1 VVCECLRYGEQRPSF
16 VAPPPQIG
24 AVVLSWRLPLCL
36 VPLIMQISHKGRF
49 GRLSW
54 VGAFICGAWAQRKV
68 PFIKKGALVKWSI
81 CGAEALSV
89 VWRLCELGRQ
99 YSIFFFAPRLS
110 WRLHY
115 VAPRL
120 FWCLLVPLWSV
131 HIAANQVGASSG
143 FFLVKQ
149 GMSVPLW
156 GRSAI

>member
-1 VVCECLRYGEQRPSF
+1 M
-16 VAPPPQIG
+16 APLPQMG
-24 AVVLSWRLPLCL
+24 ALVLSWRLPLCL

-99 YSIFFFAPRLS
+99 YSINSLRRGSLGVSIMWHRGSSGA
-110 WRLHY
+110 
-115 VAPRL
+115 
-120 FWCLLVPLWSV
+120 FWCLC
-131 HIAANQVGASSG
+131 GASTLLLIKWALQVA
-143 FFLVKQ
+143 FF
-149 GMSVPLW
+149 W
-156 GRSAI
+156 